1 MNNVPNILMTHTYG
15 SGGTS
20 VVEELEKKIP
30 YEKRIVTQDAARFF
44 LRKKGLDANNTTIQQ
59 KVELETFVIAS
70 SIGAIMQATH
80 TRVMALMDNS
90 LIEALAYCEGLPM
103 PEALIDK
110 VYEHLMDYRNHSVA
124 YVIPPTIPLENDGL
138 RHSDKEFRIEIH
150 QRIMQIIE
158 AFNIPHHLLSFQT
171 VAYRADEVLHT
182 HKNLYSFK

>member
-1 MNNVPNILMTHTYG
+1 MNNVPNMLMTHTFG

-20 VVEELEKKIP
+20 LTQELEKRIP
-30 YEKRIVTQDAARFF
+30 HEKRIVTYDPARFY
-44 LRKKGLDANNTTIQQ
+44 LRKNGLDANNTTTRQ
-59 KVELETFVIAS
+59 KVEMETFVIAS

-90 LIEALAYCEGLPM
+90 LIEALAYCQGLPM
-103 PEALIDK
+103 PEPIMDK
-110 VYEHLMDYRNHSVA
+110 VYEHLMEYRNHSVA

-158 AFNIPHHLLSFQT
+158 AFNIPHHLISFQG
-171 VAYRADEVLHT
+171 VDYRAHEVLHT
-182 HKNLYSFK
+182 HKNLYNFK